1 MGTQDET
8 FARASSVCV
17 CCTVVVLPSALCI
30 ELVDV
35 SPSSVRRAFCISR
48 MVAQTGKKMPKK
60 KVLTTK
66 RKSEESRKREMARNK
81 KNAEKMKQLEQVP
94 TLLKKLD
101 KVYIKNL
108 TGWLSNLSTAAHT
121 EIPRK
126 EVEFGTLL
134 VKFGLVAQTFIQV
147 IDNSPSKQAQNCD
160 AGIEPTKKPEQRIRL
175 ILHDKMLLKKSWL
188 NLLEYLLQP
197 LEKNANM
204 RGSHVDRAETLLD
217 LGFAQY
223 VDPAIKPKDKM
234 DGDFRGDIRKKLQQ
248 QRSLAEAK
256 QAEEAEK
263 QKEKKTL
270 EEKYT
275 RFGVLEWSEHCR
287 PPWHNGFLASKCLK
301 VIFEPFELSDLDL
314 ASLLSTPTTDALDKP
329 LPDMHRAVLLLYT
342 SAHYQPLNKALRT
355 TGNGPIFAK
364 YANFLVH
371 LTNALCLLPPLQE
384 ADKTVYRGTTN
395 MNFDVKEKGTFVWP
409 APTSASKNMC
419 VANGFIQGQG
429 ILFVIRALT
438 GKSIKHFSKY
448 PHEDEVLFPPNAQ
461 FEVTRRTD
469 DKAETATALAPLK
482 QHQLEK
488 IKTTVFITQY
498 A

>member
-1 MGTQDET
+1 MGTCEET
-8 FARASSVCV
+8 YAKSCSSKGH
-17 CCTVVVLPSALCI
+17 
-30 ELVDV
+30 
-35 SPSSVRRAFCISR
+35 SP
-48 MVAQTGKKMPKK
+48 KPKK
-60 KVLTTK
+60 PK
-66 RKSEESRKREMARNK
+66 RLRNK
-81 KNAEKMKQLEQVP
+81 KK
-94 TLLKKLD
+94 
-101 KVYIKNL
+101 
-108 TGWLSNLSTAAHT
+108 
-121 EIPRK
+121 
-126 EVEFGTLL
+126 
-134 VKFGLVAQTFIQV
+134 
-147 IDNSPSKQAQNCD
+147 
-160 AGIEPTKKPEQRIRL
+160 
-175 ILHDKMLLKKSWL
+175 
-188 NLLEYLLQP
+188 
-197 LEKNANM
+197 
-204 RGSHVDRAETLLD
+204 
-217 LGFAQY
+217 
-223 VDPAIKPKDKM
+223 
-234 DGDFRGDIRKKLQQ
+234 
-248 QRSLAEAK
+248 
-256 QAEEAEK
+256 
-263 QKEKKTL
+263 KKTL

-469 DKAETATALAPLK
+469 DKAEMATVLAPLK